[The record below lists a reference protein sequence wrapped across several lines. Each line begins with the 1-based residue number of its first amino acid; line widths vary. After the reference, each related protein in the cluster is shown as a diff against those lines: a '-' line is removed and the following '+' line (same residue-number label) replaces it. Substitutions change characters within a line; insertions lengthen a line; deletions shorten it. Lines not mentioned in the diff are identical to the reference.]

1 MTIEISSASGFEI
14 TKIFVSVTMV
24 TSAAMHFL
32 FKFERKEK
40 YNKKYVCV
48 PRFIFQSSV

>member
-32 FKFERKEK
+32 SLHLLRFKC
-40 YNKKYVCV
+40 KKS
-48 PRFIFQSSV
+48 I